1 MNLLIVNDEDLT
13 AETMKTDI
21 CWEQY
26 GVDEVFTA
34 YDAEQAKEVMENQTV
49 DLMLCDIE
57 MPGDSGIELLAWV
70 RESGLPVECIFLT
83 CHPDFEYA
91 KAAIQLDCQDY
102 IVLPAKYEDI
112 GAGVLKVVRRIEK
125 SREDR
130 KYQEYGRIALA
141 KQVDEKAKEYGEKMS
156 PQEMAEAVEKYVS
169 DNISSETLSVNELA
183 KHLFV
188 HPVYL
193 NRIFKKERNMTV
205 GAYITDAKMK
215 MAGELLKSGKFT
227 VTAVAEM
234 VGYQG
239 YSNFNSNFKKYYGC
253 NPKEYA
259 AGHKNGA

>member
-1 MNLLIVNDEDLT
+1 
-13 AETMKTDI
+13 
-21 CWEQY
+21 
-26 GVDEVFTA
+26 
-34 YDAEQAKEVMENQTV
+34 
-49 DLMLCDIE
+49 
-57 MPGDSGIELLAWV
+57 
-70 RESGLPVECIFLT
+70 
-83 CHPDFEYA
+83 
-91 KAAIQLDCQDY
+91 
-102 IVLPAKYEDI
+102 
-112 GAGVLKVVRRIEK
+112 
-125 SREDR
+125 
-130 KYQEYGRIALA
+130 
-141 KQVDEKAKEYGEKMS
+141 
-156 PQEMAEAVEKYVS
+156 MAEAVEKYVS